1 MSLPEKEK
9 QIIRR
14 LQSEVNEKI
23 SFLDELCEELELLIS
38 KLLKGKVSVLDLRA
52 AGSILHDFYNGV
64 ENIFR
69 RIAQELN
76 GGLPAGEDWHRQLL
90 ADMTLPIKDTRPPVI
105 SSKLKQELYKYL
117 GFRHVFRNIYGFS
130 LEEERIKTLVKQLPS
145 VLLKLKQE
153 ISIFQGYLNKL
164 TQ

>member
-1 MSLPEKEK
+1 MGKA
-9 QIIRR
+9 II
-14 LQSEVNEKI
+14 
-23 SFLDELCEELELLIS
+23 
-38 KLLKGKVSVLDLRA
+38 
-52 AGSILHDFYNGV
+52 
-64 ENIFR
+64 

-76 GGLPAGEDWHRQLL
+76 GGLPAGEDWHKQLL
-90 ADMTLPIKDTRPPVI
+90 TDMALPIKDTRPPII

-130 LEEERIKTLVKQLPS
+130 LEEERIKALVKQLPS

-153 ISIFQGYLNKL
+153 ISIFQEYLNKL